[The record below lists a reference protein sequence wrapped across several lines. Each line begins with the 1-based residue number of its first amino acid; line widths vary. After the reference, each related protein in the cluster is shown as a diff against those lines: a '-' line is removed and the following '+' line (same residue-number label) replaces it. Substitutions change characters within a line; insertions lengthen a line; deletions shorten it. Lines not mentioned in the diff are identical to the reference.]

1 MDLSTQQTLVRK
13 ILKNGS
19 INSFELLVSEHTEH
33 MYRIAYRVF
42 GNPHDASDMTQE
54 SLIKAYKSLEN
65 FKFDSKFS
73 TWLYRITMNTCIDE
87 YRRRNKRS
95 GDVSIDSVFE
105 ENLGASNSPHDIL
118 EKNETV
124 LMVREAISLLSEEHK
139 RVVILRDIEG
149 MSYAQIAEIEGISEG
164 TVKSR
169 ISRARGEL
177 RKILE
182 KKRDLF

>member
-13 ILKNGS
+13 ILKHGS

-54 SLIKAYKSLEN
+54 ALIKAYKSLEN

-87 YRRRNKRS
+87 YRRRNKRM
-95 GDVSIDSVFE
+95 GDVSIDAVYE
-105 ENLGASNSPHDIL
+105 EDFGVSNSPQDIL
-118 EKNETV
+118 ERNETAI
-124 LMVREAISLLSEEHK
+124 MVREAIDKLSDEHK

-149 MSYAQIAEIEGISEG
+149 LSYAEIAVIEDISEG

-169 ISRARGEL
+169 INRARAEL

>member
-1 MDLSTQQTLVRK
+1 MDISTQQTLIKK

-19 INSFELLVSEHTEH
+19 INSFELLVSEHTEQ

-42 GNPHDASDMTQE
+42 GNSHDASDMTQE
-54 SLIKAYKSLEN
+54 ALLKAYKSLEK

-87 YRRRNKRS
+87 YRKRNKRNS
-95 GDVSIDSVFE
+95 DISIDDVGESIRDSA
-105 ENLGASNSPHDIL
+105 ASPQDIL
-118 EKNETV
+118 ERNETA
-124 LMVREAISLLSEEHK
+124 LAVREAIACLSEEHK

-149 MSYAQIAEIEGISEG
+149 LSYAEIATIEEISEG

-169 ISRARGEL
+169 INRARSEL
-177 RKILE
+177 RKLLE
-182 KKRDLF
+182 NKREFF

>member
-54 SLIKAYKSLEN
+54 ALLKAYKSLEN

-87 YRRRNKRS
+87 YRKRS
-95 GDVSIDSVFE
+95 KRNGDVSMDNVLESD
-105 ENLGASNSPHDIL
+105 LGASNSPQDIL
-118 EKNETV
+118 ERNETAI
-124 LMVREAISLLSEEHK
+124 MVREAINMLSEEHK

-149 MSYAQIAEIEGISEG
+149 MSYSQIAEIEGISEG

-169 ISRARGEL
+169 INRARGEL

>member
-13 ILKNGS
+13 ILKHGS

-54 SLIKAYKSLEN
+54 ALLKAYKSLEN
-65 FKFDSKFS
+65 FNFDSKFS

-87 YRRRNKRS
+87 YRRRNKRM
-95 GDVSIDSVFE
+95 GDVSIDEAYE
-105 ENLGASNSPHDIL
+105 EDYGLSNSPQDIL
-118 EKNETV
+118 ERNETAI
-124 LMVREAISLLSEEHK
+124 MVREAIDMLSDEHK

-149 MSYAQIAEIEGISEG
+149 LSYAEIAVIEDISEG

-169 ISRARGEL
+169 INRARKEL

>member
-1 MDLSTQQTLVRK
+1 MDISTQQTLVRK
-13 ILKNGS
+13 ILKNGN

-54 SLIKAYKSLEN
+54 ALLKAYRSLEN

-87 YRRRNKRS
+87 YRRRSKRNA
-95 GDVSIDSVFE
+95 DVSIDSLFE
-105 ENLGASNSPHDIL
+105 EDFGVSNSPQDIL
-118 EKNETV
+118 ERNETAN
-124 LMVREAISLLSEEHK
+124 MVREAIDRLSEEHK

-149 MSYAQIAEIEGISEG
+149 MSYAQIAEIEGVSEG

-169 ISRARGEL
+169 ISRARAEL
-177 RKILE
+177 RKTLE
-182 KKRDLF
+182 KKRELF

>member
-1 MDLSTQQTLVRK
+1 MDISTQQTLVRK
-13 ILKNGS
+13 ILKKGS
-19 INSFELLVSEHTEH
+19 INSFEILVSEHTEH

-54 SLIKAYKSLEN
+54 ALIKAYKSLEN

-87 YRRRNKRS
+87 YRRRNKRNA
-95 GDVSIDSVFE
+95 DVSFDMTHE
-105 ENLGASNSPHDIL
+105 EDLGVSSSPQDIL
-118 EKNETV
+118 EKKETV
-124 LMVREAISLLSEEHK
+124 LLVHEAIDCLSDEHK

-149 MSYAQIAEIEGISEG
+149 MSYAEIAEIEGITEG